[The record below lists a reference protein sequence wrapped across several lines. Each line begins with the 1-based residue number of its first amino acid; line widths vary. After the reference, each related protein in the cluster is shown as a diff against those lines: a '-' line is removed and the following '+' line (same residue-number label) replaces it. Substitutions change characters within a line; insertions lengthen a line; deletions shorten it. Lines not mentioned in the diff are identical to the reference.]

1 MFRWADKI
9 KGFEGNQIN
18 LGYNKLLVDRTNKT
32 LLMVGNQKREV
43 LDYDLESGIATV
55 DFPFET
61 SIPTE
66 FIINP
71 PEIMIWHTA
80 VYSTPVQSPE

>member
-1 MFRWADKI
+1 MRYYENVEITQSTKIQFIDK
-9 KGFEGNQIN
+9 G
-18 LGYNKLLVDRTNKT
+18 
-32 LLMVGNQKREV
+32 VGGKATSPIGRKA
-43 LDYDLESGIATV
+43 ATV